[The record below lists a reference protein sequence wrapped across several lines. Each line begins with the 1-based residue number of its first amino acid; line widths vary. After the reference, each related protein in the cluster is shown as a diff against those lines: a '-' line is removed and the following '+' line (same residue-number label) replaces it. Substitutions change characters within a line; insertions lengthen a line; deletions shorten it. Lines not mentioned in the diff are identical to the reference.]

1 MSNEFNLSPDIESST
16 YENNSTFT
24 MNIQIIKGST
34 QENFK
39 HIIATIE

>member
-1 MSNEFNLSPDIESST
+1 MSNELTISQEIKSST

-24 MNIQIIKGST
+24 MNIQIIEGST

-39 HIIATIE
+39 HIIATLE